1 MIREIFFLQNPWR
14 EKPDFDFNLK
24 KREIL
29 DILKKNLENDLF
41 LGLLGSRQV
50 GKSSLLMLL
59 IKHLLQT
66 GISSSDIFYFN
77 LDDLKLHSLFNN
89 LPRFIEFLGKSEERK
104 YVFVDEIQRL
114 ESPGLFLKEVYDLKR
129 NIKVIYSGSSQL
141 EIKAKTKEHLV
152 GRTRI
157 FTINRLTFDEYI
169 DFAAPITRNEVLE
182 NILLYGSY
190 PAVAKENNIVDKQL
204 RIKDIYQAY
213 VQKDLVDFLAL
224 KDVDVYNKLLI
235 RIAMQTGDL
244 LSIESIAKSL
254 KTTRK
259 TVEEYLSILEQT
271 FICTRIYPFHKNYK
285 KEITKTPKIYFLDLG
300 LRNFILNNFNS
311 LNVRSDKGSL
321 FENFV
326 LTEILSNDYY
336 SINKINFWRTI
347 NKTEIDFIVQGQD
360 DLEAIEVKWSDT
372 KVPRSFNSIESL
384 YPGIKCKVITVNE
397 FLD

>member
-1 MIREIFFLQNPWR
+1 M
-14 EKPDFDFNLK
+14 
-24 KREIL
+24 
-29 DILKKNLENDLF
+29 
-41 LGLLGSRQV
+41 LGSRQV

-66 GISSSDIFYFN
+66 GISSNDIFYFN
-77 LDDLKLHSLFNN
+77 LDDMKLHALFKN
-89 LPRFIEFLGKSEERK
+89 LPRFIEFLGKSESRK

-114 ESPGLFLKEVYDLKR
+114 DSPGLFLKEVYDLKR
-129 NIKVIYSGSSQL
+129 NIKIIYSGSSQL

-152 GRTRI
+152 GRSRI
-157 FTINRLTFDEYI
+157 FTINRLTFQEQLG
-169 DFAAPITRNEVLE
+169 FASPITKNEAFN

-190 PAVAKENNIVDKQL
+190 PAVAKETREVEKQL

-213 VQKDLVDFLAL
+213 VQKDLVDFLDL
-224 KDVDVYNKLLI
+224 KDADLYNKLLI

-244 LSIESIAKSL
+244 LSTESIAKSL

-271 FICTRIYPFHKNYK
+271 FICKRIYPFHKNYK

-300 LRNFILNNFNS
+300 LRNFILNNFNN
-311 LNVRSDKGSL
+311 LNVRTDKGSL

-336 SINKINFWRTI
+336 SMNKINFWRTT
-347 NKTEIDFIVQGQD
+347 NKTEIDFIVQGQAG
-360 DLEAIEVKWSDT
+360 LQAIEVKWSDNKT
-372 KVPRSFNSIESL
+372 PRSFKSIESH
-384 YPGIKCKVITVNE
+384 YPGIKCKLTTTDDFVSE
-397 FLD
+397 

>member
-1 MIREIFFLQNPWR
+1 M
-14 EKPDFDFNLK
+14 
-24 KREIL
+24 
-29 DILKKNLENDLF
+29 
-41 LGLLGSRQV
+41 
-50 GKSSLLMLL
+50 
-59 IKHLLQT
+59 
-66 GISSSDIFYFN
+66 
-77 LDDLKLHSLFNN
+77 
-89 LPRFIEFLGKSEERK
+89 
-104 YVFVDEIQRL
+104 
-114 ESPGLFLKEVYDLKR
+114 
-129 NIKVIYSGSSQL
+129 

-190 PAVAKENNIVDKQL
+190 PAVAKENNNVDKQL

-259 TVEEYLSILEQT
+259 TVEEYLNILDQT
-271 FICTRIYPFHKNYK
+271 FICKRIYPFHKNYK

-300 LRNFILNNFNS
+300 LRSFILNNFNS

-397 FLD
+397 FFD

>member
-1 MIREIFFLQNPWR
+1 M
-14 EKPDFDFNLK
+14 
-24 KREIL
+24 
-29 DILKKNLENDLF
+29 
-41 LGLLGSRQV
+41 
-50 GKSSLLMLL
+50 
-59 IKHLLQT
+59 HT
-66 GISSSDIFYFN
+66 GISSSDIFYFT

-271 FICTRIYPFHKNYK
+271 FIC
-285 KEITKTPKIYFLDLG
+285 
-300 LRNFILNNFNS
+300 
-311 LNVRSDKGSL
+311 
-321 FENFV
+321 
-326 LTEILSNDYY
+326 
-336 SINKINFWRTI
+336 
-347 NKTEIDFIVQGQD
+347 
-360 DLEAIEVKWSDT
+360 
-372 KVPRSFNSIESL
+372 
-384 YPGIKCKVITVNE
+384 
-397 FLD
+397 